1 MKRLPSFRKLPYE
14 RQKAMVGW
22 FFVLPWVIGLI
33 IFFIFPLIESIRYS
47 FGEMVLDDIGYHI
60 DFTGIRNYYRIFV
73 EDSDYL
79 RKVVSSLSNVLV
91 QVPIIVIFSLFIS
104 ILLNQKFF
112 GRTFVRATFFLPVII
127 ANGIIIT
134 IISGDVFS
142 QGVMES
148 ASSSQLFETEFLRA
162 LLLESGFGE
171 SFVTG
176 LTGIVDSMF
185 GLIWKSG
192 IQILIFLA
200 ALQTIPESMYEA
212 SKMEG
217 ATGWEIFWK
226 ITFPM
231 ISPMILLTLIYTI
244 IDSFTDYSNPVM
256 LYINS
261 FSVNMQMSISSAMSW
276 VYFLIVLILIAVVYV
291 FVNKKVFY
299 QV

>member
-1 MKRLPSFRKLPYE
+1 MKRLTTFRKLPYE
-14 RQKAMVGW
+14 RQKSVVGW
-22 FFVLPWVIGLI
+22 YFVLPWVVGLI
-33 IFFIFPLIESIRYS
+33 VFFIFPLIESIRYS
-47 FGEMVLDDIGYHI
+47 FGELVLDEVGYHI
-60 DFTGIRNYYRIFV
+60 NFVGISNYYRIFV
-73 EDSDYL
+73 EDSDFL
-79 RKVVSSLSNVLV
+79 RKVVSSLSSIVM

-104 ILLNQKFF
+104 ILLNQKFI

-142 QGVMES
+142 QGVMEN
-148 ASSSQLFETEFLRA
+148 AGSSQLFKTEFLQS

-171 SFVTG
+171 SFVSG
-176 LTGIVDSMF
+176 LTDLVDGIF

-192 IQILIFLA
+192 IQILVFLA

-231 ISPMILLTLIYTI
+231 ISPMILLNLIYTI
-244 IDSFTDYSNPVM
+244 IDSFTDYSNVVM
-256 LYINS
+256 LYINT
-261 FSVNMQMSISSAMSW
+261 FAENMQMSISSAMSW
-276 VYFLIVLILIAVVYV
+276 SYFLIVLVLIAAVYA
-291 FVNKKVFY
+291 FVNKRVFY